1 MQYNPLGKTDLRVSR
16 LCLGCMTFGEPD
28 RGNHAWTL
36 PEESSRPI
44 IKRALEGGINFFD
57 TANSYSDGSSEE
69 IVGRALR
76 DFARREDVVVA
87 TKVFHRVGDLPEG
100 LSRAQILRSI
110 DDSLRRLGMDYVD
123 ILQIHR
129 WDYNTPIEETL
140 EALNDVV
147 KAGKAR
153 YIGASSMHS
162 SQFAQALELQKQHGW
177 AQFVSMQDHYNLIYR
192 EEEREMLPLC
202 YQEGVAVI
210 PWSPLARGRLTRP
223 WGETTARL
231 VSDEV
236 GKNLYK
242 ESDENDA
249 QIAERLTGVSEE
261 LGATRA
267 QVALA
272 WLLSKPG
279 IKRALEGG
287 INFFDT
293 ANSYS
298 DGSSEEIV
306 GRALRD
312 FARREDVVVATKVF
326 HRVGD
331 LPEGLSRAQ
340 ILRSI
345 DDSLRRLGMDYVDIL
360 QIHRWDYNTPI
371 EETLE
376 ALNDVVKAG
385 KARYIGASSM
395 HSSQF
400 AQALELQKQHGWAQF
415 VSMQD
420 HYNLIYREE
429 EREMLPLCY
438 QEGVAVIPWSPL
450 ARGRLTRPWG
460 ETTARLVSDEVG
472 KNLYKESDENDAQIA
487 ERLTGVS
494 EELGATRAQVALA
507 WLLSKPGIAAP
518 IIGTSREEQL
528 DELLNAVD
536 ITLKPEQI
544 AELETPYKPHPVVG
558 FK

>member
-1 MQYNPLGKTDLRVSR
+1 MQYNKLGTTDLNVSR

-44 IKRALEGGINFFD
+44 IQRALKGGINFFD

-76 DFARREDVVVA
+76 DFARRDEIVVA
-87 TKVFHRVGDLPEG
+87 TKVYYPSGDLTQG

-110 DDSLRRLGMDYVD
+110 DDSLTRLGMEYVD
-123 ILQIHR
+123 LLQIHR
-129 WDYNTPIEETL
+129 WDYDTPIEETL

-153 YIGASSMHS
+153 YIGASSMHA
-162 SQFAQALELQKQHGW
+162 SQFAQALDLQKQHGW
-177 AQFVSMQDHYNLIYR
+177 ARFVTMQDHYNLIYR

-223 WGETTARL
+223 WGETTARV

-236 GKNLYK
+236 GKTLY
-242 ESDENDA
+242 STTDENDA
-249 QIAERLTGVSEE
+249 QIAERLANIAEE
-261 LGATRA
+261 LDVTRA

-279 IKRALEGG
+279 
-287 INFFDT
+287 
-293 ANSYS
+293 
-298 DGSSEEIV
+298 V
-306 GRALRD
+306 
-312 FARREDVVVATKVF
+312 
-326 HRVGD
+326 
-331 LPEGLSRAQ
+331 
-340 ILRSI
+340 
-345 DDSLRRLGMDYVDIL
+345 
-360 QIHRWDYNTPI
+360 
-371 EETLE
+371 
-376 ALNDVVKAG
+376 
-385 KARYIGASSM
+385 
-395 HSSQF
+395 
-400 AQALELQKQHGWAQF
+400 
-415 VSMQD
+415 
-420 HYNLIYREE
+420 
-429 EREMLPLCY
+429 
-438 QEGVAVIPWSPL
+438 
-450 ARGRLTRPWG
+450 
-460 ETTARLVSDEVG
+460 
-472 KNLYKESDENDAQIA
+472 
-487 ERLTGVS
+487 
-494 EELGATRAQVALA
+494 
-507 WLLSKPGIAAP
+507 AAP

-544 AELETPYKPHPVVG
+544 AELETPYQPHPVVG